1 MFVIFHKKNKEK
13 SVNKS
18 LYFTLFQNHQRL
30 LCLSTTSCSS
40 HHMMLCSVD
49 VWFPDNSLAQ
59 IKRLASWKADS
70 RLTLPTLWVYPAA
83 ALCICSDKTAL
94 STNEKSDFSVLTV
107 EMAQGPVNIDP
118 LVLVGWFFWMQDTFI
133 TSFVYAHI
141 ESSSIHRLHVLFRY
155 FKPLEKNNQTL
166 LIHVLERKS
175 AIYVSNH

>member
-1 MFVIFHKKNKEK
+1 MSLNYILFLPSHDALQCWCLISWQQPGADKETCFVESRLSSHSSNTE
-13 SVNKS
+13 
-18 LYFTLFQNHQRL
+18 FTL
-30 LCLSTTSCSS
+30 
-40 HHMMLCSVD
+40 
-49 VWFPDNSLAQ
+49 P
-59 IKRLASWKADS
+59 
-70 RLTLPTLWVYPAA
+70 A